1 MKWFEKDQRKKGK
14 RWAKK
19 KVNNSRKMIDG
30 KVVWTTD
37 DVVNVVNVVGDDN
50 SDQRR
55 FLASDFSYEK
65 LSVTRSGSETRLL

>member
-1 MKWFEKDQRKKGK
+1 
-14 RWAKK
+14 
-19 KVNNSRKMIDG
+19 MIDG

-50 SDQRR
+50 GDQRR

-65 LSVTRSGSETRLL
+65 LSVTRSGCETRLL